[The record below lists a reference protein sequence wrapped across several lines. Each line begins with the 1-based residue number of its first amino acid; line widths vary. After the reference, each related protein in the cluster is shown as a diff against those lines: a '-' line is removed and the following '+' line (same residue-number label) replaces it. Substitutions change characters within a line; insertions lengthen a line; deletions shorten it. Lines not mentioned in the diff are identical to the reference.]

1 MSDRSNSNSMGTL
14 SVEMKTVDKIW
25 FMVFRKAGDQGNT
38 WHQGTVDLSV
48 RIIFLVDTLL
58 SLSPY
63 MEIPP
68 NWGSCNVLKTE
79 KRKLF

>member
-14 SVEMKTVDKIW
+14 SVELKTVDKIW

-48 RIIFLVDTLL
+48 RIHNVIFLVDTLL

-68 NWGSCNVLKTE
+68 NWDSSNVL
-79 KRKLF
+79 